1 MTQLQSATVEFTE
14 AAFYAG
20 QVDFLAAANAKRQDP
35 RFLQDNGYQP
45 PRVIRFS
52 ARFSF

>member
-20 QVDFLAAANAKRQDP
+20 QVDFLAAANA
-35 RFLQDNGYQP
+35 
-45 PRVIRFS
+45 S
-52 ARFSF
+52 ARIRGSCWRTATSRPA